1 MHRLLQE
8 PETAAVAECPVEIGD
23 FLFSVGPVL
32 LLAVLAAGLLSNNEE
47 PLQRRINTLGTAC
60 LAFFVYWFV
69 SAEIVDQTEFDSADT
84 EWLDLFR
91 PITNSSGLAPYLKD
105 PQNPNFFESILNT
118 CIKYAYVVDGIVGLA
133 FLVSTAST
141 RVEDV
146 LESSNVWKIVSV
158 VVALV
163 HLPGVFAGDIIFG
176 VLVIIAVLASDLIHG
191 LFSNIGKMV
200 DDLIRNIPRLDTAS
214 TSDESTHSLLQ
225 FVLVL
230 AGSVGNVATDPNG
243 AVPNVF
249 SPTVLAA
256 AAHYVAHNI
265 KDGENPGDRTSQL
278 TAAVQIIPFLIQAYF
293 ISDGLCSDEDTTCQ
307 LCEDRYQTI
316 VNQLGSMP
324 WPAWVQGAG
333 VVFGATATAQSVT
346 ELAGTAGVQAEIEDI
361 DAINAASRDACD
373 NDEECAAKGDGRV
386 VGADGIRL
394 TVCSGATG
402 AGSVKLKLPQV
413 AHAVP

>member
-8 PETAAVAECPVEIGD
+8 PETAAVAECPVEISD

-47 PLQRRINTLGTAC
+47 PLERRINTLGTAC

-69 SAEIVDQTEFDSADT
+69 SAEIVDQTEFDSPDT

-91 PITNSSGLAPYLKD
+91 PITNSSGLAPYLKE

-118 CIKYAYVVDGIVGLA
+118 CIEYAYVVDGVVGLA
-133 FLVSTAST
+133 FLASTAST

-146 LESSNVWKIVSV
+146 LATSNVWKIVSV

-191 LFSNIGKMV
+191 LFGNIGKMV
-200 DDLIRNIPRLDTAS
+200 DGLIQNIPRLDTAS
-214 TSDESTHSLLQ
+214 TSDEATHSLLQ
-225 FVLVL
+225 FVLML
-230 AGSVGNVATDPNG
+230 GGSVGNVATDPNG

-256 AAHYVAHNI
+256 AANYVAHNI

-278 TAAVQIIPFLIQAYF
+278 TAALQIIPFLVQAYF
-293 ISDGLCSDEDTTCQ
+293 ISDGLCTEEDATCQ

-333 VVFGATATAQSVT
+333 VVFGAAATAQSVT
-346 ELAGTAGVQAEIEDI
+346 NVVGGVQAQISDI
-361 DAINAASRDACD
+361 DAINAASRDAGD
-373 NDEECAAKGDGRV
+373 AGDDEECAPRGDGRV

-394 TVCSGATG
+394 TLCSGATG
-402 AGSVKLKLPQV
+402 ASSVKLKLPQV
-413 AHAVP
+413 TNAVP